1 MPLFNVIMLRRN
13 FLKKIIF
20 FTVGIISMSNKLLAK
35 EVFSKEIFKD
45 GIFYNNY
52 IDHKMITFKQFW
64 KWRKES
70 KKPEPMSFPLAKND
84 PTFLQENRSQK
95 TLTWIGHASFLIQID
110 GINILTD
117 PHLTKRASPVVFAG
131 PSRTTPPGLDIND
144 LPEIDVIVISHNH
157 YDHLDYQTIL
167 NITRKQITNQ
177 PLILV
182 PLKLKK
188 LVESFGARNVK
199 ELGWWDTTNF
209 KNLNIHAVPVQHW
222 SNRSF
227 NTNKTLWCGWVFEN
241 KNFKCIFVGDTGYSK
256 DFATIQQRFGHMDL
270 SLIPIGAYAP
280 RWFMKYHHCNVD
292 EAIQIHKDLKS
303 KKSIAMHWGTFQLTD
318 EPMDEPI
325 KLLKK
330 LAPEKN
336 LLSNEFVAMT
346 HGESK
351 IL

>member
-52 IDHKMITFKQFW
+52 IDHKMTTFKQFW

>member
-1 MPLFNVIMLRRN
+1 
-13 FLKKIIF
+13 
-20 FTVGIISMSNKLLAK
+20 MSIPNKLFAK
-35 EVFSKEIFKD
+35 EIFSKAIFKD

-52 IDHKMITFKQFW
+52 IDHKMATLKEFW

-70 KKPEPMSFPLAKND
+70 TKPKPLSFPLANND
-84 PTFLQENRSQK
+84 PKFLQENRTQK
-95 TLTWIGHASFLIQID
+95 TLTWIGHASFLIQLD

-117 PHLTKRASPVVFAG
+117 PHLTKRASPIVFAG
-131 PSRTTPPGLDIND
+131 PSRTTPPGLAIED

-167 NITRKQITNQ
+167 KITRKQINSQ
-177 PLILV
+177 PLVLV

-188 LVESFGARNVK
+188 LLKSFGARNVK
-199 ELGWWDTTNF
+199 ELGWWDTTTF

-227 NTNKTLWCGWVFEN
+227 NTNKTLWCGWVFEYT
-241 KNFKCIFVGDTGYSK
+241 NFKCIFVGDTGYSK
-256 DFATIQQRFGHMDL
+256 DFANIQQKFGHMDL

-280 RWFMKYHHCNVD
+280 RWFMKDHHCNVE

-318 EPMDEPI
+318 EPMDEPV

-330 LAPEKN
+330 LTIEKK
-336 LLSNEFVAMT
+336 LLSDEFIPMT

>member
-1 MPLFNVIMLRRN
+1 MAKRI
-13 FLKKIIF
+13 KK
-20 FTVGIISMSNKLLAK
+20 TRAN
-35 EVFSKEIFKD
+35 VFSI
-45 GIFYNNY
+45 
-52 IDHKMITFKQFW
+52 
-64 KWRKES
+64 
-70 KKPEPMSFPLAKND
+70 AKND
-84 PTFLQENRSQK
+84 PKFLKENRTRK
-95 TLTWIGHASFLIQID
+95 TLTWIGHASFLIQVD

-131 PSRTTPPGLDIND
+131 PSRTTPPGLKIED

-167 NITRKQITNQ
+167 SITRKQINNQ

-188 LVESFGARNVK
+188 LLESFGARNVK
-199 ELGWWDTTNF
+199 ELGWWDTTSF
-209 KNLNIHAVPVQHW
+209 KNLTIHSVPVQHW

-241 KNFKCIFVGDTGYSK
+241 ANFKSIFVGDTGYSK
-256 DFATIQQRFGHMDL
+256 DFSAIQKKFGYMDL

-280 RWFMKYHHCNVD
+280 RWFMKDHHCSVE
-292 EAIQIHKDLKS
+292 EAIQIHKDLNS

-330 LAPEKN
+330 LTDKEN
-336 LLSNEFVAMT
+336 LTSDEFVAMT

-351 IL
+351 II